1 MGKDMGHERLVM
13 KETPCAPLSP
23 SNRGI
28 PRAHHSSQDEVAEIA
43 VGDKV
48 NIELNKYPTHS
59 YGVLPGRIASVS
71 FVPYNKSYAVEV
83 DFPDGLVTTNR
94 KEIKYE
100 IDMSGRAEII
110 TSSRSILS
118 RIFAP
123 VYELFSTT
131 E

>member
-1 MGKDMGHERLVM
+1 M

-23 SNRGI
+23 SNRQI
-28 PRAHHSSQDEVAEIA
+28 PSGTSALSQDEVAEIA

-59 YGVLPGRIASVS
+59 YGVLPGKIASIS

-83 DFPDGLVTTNR
+83 DFPDGLATTNR

-100 IDMSGRAEII
+100 IDCPAKLKSSLRAG
-110 TSSRSILS
+110 
-118 RIFAP
+118 A
-123 VYELFSTT
+123 Y
-131 E
+131 